1 MTVDVSVFKKI
12 DPSVGFINEI
22 FQYDVRNLEST
33 DGVKVSQFCIA
44 LGQYLIFLRYQRNT
58 TKIEIVRKKRTIDG
72 VIANLLTPELVKTYR
87 NKTNAV
93 AHLMATVEQLIII
106 QDEIE
111 PLRDELMLLDGVDK
125 SIHELIAAFKR
136 ELTRRDNE
144 LYQTRQERK

>member
-1 MTVDVSVFKKI
+1 MIDTSVFNKI
-12 DPSVGFINEI
+12 DPNIDFINDI
-22 FQYDVRNLEST
+22 FQFDVRNLEST
-33 DGVKVSQFCIA
+33 DGVKISQFCVA

-58 TKIEIVRKKRTIDG
+58 TKIEIVRKRRTIDG

-93 AHLMATVEQLIII
+93 AHLMATVEQLVAV
-106 QDEIE
+106 QNEIE
-111 PLRDELMLLDGVDK
+111 PLKDELMLLEGVDK

>member
-1 MTVDVSVFKKI
+1 MIDTSMFKKI
-12 DPSVGFINEI
+12 DPDVDFINDI
-22 FQYDVRNLEST
+22 FQFDVRNLEST
-33 DGVKVSQFCIA
+33 DGVKVSQFCVA

-72 VIANLLTPELVKTYR
+72 VIANLLTPELVKVYK

-93 AHLMATVEQLIII
+93 AHLMATVEQLINI
-106 QDEIE
+106 QNEIE
-111 PLRDELMLLDGVDK
+111 PLSDELLLLEGVDK

>member
-1 MTVDVSVFKKI
+1 MIDTNVFEKI
-12 DPSVGFINEI
+12 DPNIDFINDI
-22 FQYDVRNLEST
+22 FQFDVRNLEST
-33 DGVKVSQFCIA
+33 DGIKVSQFCVG

-58 TKIEIVRKKRTIDG
+58 TKIEIVRKRRTIDG
-72 VIANLLTPELVKTYR
+72 VIANLLTPELVKEYK

-93 AHLMATVEQLIII
+93 AHLMATVEQLVTV
-106 QDEIE
+106 QNEIE
-111 PLRDELMLLDGVDK
+111 PLKDELMLLDGVDK

>member
-1 MTVDVSVFKKI
+1 MIDTSVFSKI
-12 DPSVGFINEI
+12 NPDIDFINDI
-22 FQYDVRNLEST
+22 FQFDVRNLEST
-33 DGVKVSQFCIA
+33 DGVRVSQFCVA

-58 TKIEIVRKKRTIDG
+58 TKIEIVRKRRTIDG

-93 AHLMATVEQLIII
+93 AHLMATVEQLVAV
-106 QDEIE
+106 QNEIE
-111 PLRDELMLLDGVDK
+111 PLKDELMLLEGVDK